1 MRLAAVRLAASE
13 PHRGDQRE
21 RRDEGRRDDGD
32 GVFGPRAA
40 LSVSHCCATIIHHN
54 KPGYECVG
62 YGFNYS
68 DAW

>member
-32 GVFGPRAA
+32 GVFGPRA
-40 LSVSHCCATIIHHN
+40 LSVSHCNNSPQQAW
-54 KPGYECVG
+54 PGLQYECVG

>member
-32 GVFGPRAA
+32 GVFGPRA
-40 LSVSHCCATIIHHN
+40 LSVSHCNNSPQQAW
-54 KPGYECVG
+54 PGV
-62 YGFNYS
+62 
-68 DAW
+68 

>member
-32 GVFGPRAA
+32 GVFGPRF
-40 LSVSHCCATIIHHN
+40 SHCCATKIHHN
-54 KPGYECVG
+54 KPGPV
-62 YGFNYS
+62 FSSARMN
-68 DAW
+68 A